1 MATHSSILAWK
12 IPWTEKPGGLYS
24 PWGCKESDTTAQL
37 TLQLFVWCPPK
48 LGASL
53 VAQTVK
59 KRPANAGDPSQE
71 DPMKKGVA
79 THSSIAWTIP
89 ARVAGYSPWGL
100 KESDTT
106 ERLTLDFY
114 FLLWNWDNAERTH
127 LAVEGG
133 HLPSPGD
140 GPHTYFFKDRRD
152 TVPNLSLQWLG
163 SYSEA
168 CF

>member
-1 MATHSSILAWK
+1 M
-12 IPWTEKPGGLYS
+12 GYS
-24 PWGCKESDTTAQL
+24 PWGCKESDATAQL
-37 TLQLFVWCPPK
+37 TLQLFVWCPLK

-53 VAQTVK
+53 VVQTVK
-59 KRPANAGDPSQE
+59 KPPANAGDPSQE
-71 DPMKKGVA
+71 DPVEEGVA
-79 THSSIAWTIP
+79 THSSIIAWTIP

-106 ERLTLDFY
+106 ERLTLYFH
-114 FLLWNWDNAERTH
+114 FLLWDNADRTH

-140 GPHTYFFKDRRD
+140 GPHTYSLKIRRD
-152 TVPNLSLQWLG
+152 TAPNLSLQWLG

-168 CF
+168 YF